1 MKWLRL
7 LFLAIGLAALLAG
20 LFCERHEIQ
29 RLDGGAAAT
38 LGGATFVAGTAV
50 DDFML
55 KDGALYKVNSL
66 SPNAASAKD
75 CKT

>member
-7 LFLAIGLAALLAG
+7 LFLAIGLAGLLAG
-20 LFCERHEIQ
+20 LFYERHEVQ
-29 RLDGGAAAT
+29 RLDGGEAAT
-38 LGGATFVAGTAV
+38 LDGATFVAGTAG
-50 DDFML
+50 DNYML
-55 KDGALYKVNSL
+55 KDGALYAVNSL

>member
-1 MKWLRL
+1 MKRLRL
-7 LFLAIGLAALLAG
+7 LFLAIGLAGLLSG
-20 LFCERHEIQ
+20 LFLERHAIF
-29 RLDGGAAAT
+29 RLDGAEPAKV
-38 LGGATFVAGTAV
+38 GGAGFVAGAAV

-55 KDGALYKVNSL
+55 KDDALYAVNSL

>member
-1 MKWLRL
+1 MKWLRVSI
-7 LFLAIGLAALLAG
+7 LAIGLAGLLAG
-20 LFCERHEIQ
+20 LFLERHEIQ
-29 RLDGGAAAT
+29 RLDGGEAAT
-38 LGGATFVAGTAV
+38 LGGASFVAGAAV

-55 KDGALYKVNSL
+55 KDGALYAVKSL